1 MTTKF
6 LNPWAQGLEPETLA
20 LFREVSAAFADSV
33 AARARALDPRR
44 FERHTP
50 ERDEAM
56 KEAYFVAFCRIW
68 ALEDKGSRTVSL
80 NTLMK
85 HLRAMDDLPL
95 AETEAEA
102 EAALAS
108 AS

>member
-6 LNPWAQGLEPETLA
+6 LNPWAHGLEPETLA

-33 AARARALDPRR
+33 AARARRMD
-44 FERHTP
+44 P
-50 ERDEAM
+50 ERFGRQAPETDEAM

-68 ALEDKGSRTVSL
+68 ALEEQGGRTVCL

-85 HLRAMDDLPL
+85 HLRAVDDLPL
-95 AETEAEA
+95 AEA

>member
-20 LFREVSAAFADSV
+20 LFREVSAAFADNV
-33 AARARALDPRR
+33 AARARVLDPER
-44 FERHTP
+44 FERDTP
-50 ERDEAM
+50 ERDEGM

-80 NTLMK
+80 TTLMK
-85 HLRAMDDLPL
+85 HLRAVNDQHLEQ
-95 AETEAEA
+95 ARA